1 MFSSSVVSAFSSLF
15 EVSILW
21 ADFRL
26 LFLLFLTEQIAV
38 MDSVAEGEVGIG
50 NCEGPAVSMLLNL
63 SAEFLFSCISMRE
76 DPSDKMGDVAKW
88 YGIASL
94 KKGNTSLLI
103 PGICQLKCNNSESA
117 CSKSVLHQ

>member
-26 LFLLFLTEQIAV
+26 LFLLFLTEQIVV

-50 NCEGPAVSMLLNL
+50 NCEGPAVSMHLNL

-94 KKGNTSLLI
+94 KKGNTRL
-103 PGICQLKCNNSESA
+103 
-117 CSKSVLHQ
+117 